1 MRANACVR
9 KKRNSTPELWRPC
22 HLRSGYGDEPITRV
36 KNPQASKRHRKH
48 EKTHFLEW
56 LLGRFRAKNGGSQE
70 PAKRRT
76 FPIFAGTHRFSWST
90 QQDWRFCIGTW
101 NHLNLRSFCLLT
113 LGKCLRASTCPN
125 LMGQESLFWSLFRTI
140 RKFAP

>member
-1 MRANACVR
+1 MLSHDVFLFSLEMRANACAR

-22 HLRSGYGDEPITRV
+22 RMRSGYGDEWITRV
-36 KNPQASKRHRKH
+36 KTLRQVRDTENMRKH
-48 EKTHFLEW
+48 IFWSGYW

-76 FPIFAGTHRFSWST
+76 FPIFAGTPVFLE
-90 QQDWRFCIGTW
+90 QDWRSCSGTW

-113 LGKCLRASTCPN
+113 LGKCLRASKCPN
-125 LMGQESLFWSLFRTI
+125 LMGQES
-140 RKFAP
+140 